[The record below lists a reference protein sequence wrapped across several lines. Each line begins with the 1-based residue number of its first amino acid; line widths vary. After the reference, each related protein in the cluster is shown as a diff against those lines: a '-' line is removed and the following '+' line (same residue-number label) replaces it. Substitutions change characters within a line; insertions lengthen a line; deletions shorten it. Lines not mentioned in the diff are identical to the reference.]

1 MSGQRS
7 ALVAALAF
15 VLGVAAVDAAPANP
29 LETPRLAVIVNDYA
43 GAAPDVLE
51 RAKSHVTFIYR
62 VAGVEIDWIDG
73 DDPRLGDDEF
83 LKSIVTVSLYSAE
96 MASRSTRQD
105 SAVGRA
111 AAGGRTVTVLYHRLE
126 DVCGGRSAQAAYL
139 LGNVI
144 AHEIGHLV
152 LPRGTHSPIGLMVPE
167 MNIST
172 ATSRSLFFTPEQ
184 GQIIRSTLTAA
195 RRPARG

>member
-1 MSGQRS
+1 MSGHRS

-15 VLGVAAVDAAPANP
+15 VLGVAVLDAAPAKR
-29 LETPRLAVIVNDYA
+29 LETRRLAVIVNDYA

-62 VAGVEIDWIDG
+62 VAGVEIDWIDR
-73 DDPRLGDDEF
+73 DDPRLRGDEF

-96 MASRSTRQD
+96 MASRSTRRD

-111 AAGGRTVTVLYHRLE
+111 TAGGRTVTVLYHRLE
-126 DVCGGRSAQAAYL
+126 DVWDGRSARAAFL

-152 LPRGTHSPIGLMVPE
+152 LPAGTHSPIGLMMPE
-167 MNIST
+167 MNLSK
-172 ATSRSLFFTPEQ
+172 ATSRPLFFTPEQ
-184 GQIIRSTLTAA
+184 GRIIRSTLL
-195 RRPARG
+195 R